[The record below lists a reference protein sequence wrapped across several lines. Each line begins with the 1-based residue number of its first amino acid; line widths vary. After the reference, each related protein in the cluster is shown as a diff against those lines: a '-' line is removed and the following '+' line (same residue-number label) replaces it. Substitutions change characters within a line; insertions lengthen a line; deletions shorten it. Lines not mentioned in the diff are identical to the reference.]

1 MNFFD
6 LHCDTVSTCIDKK
19 QSIRDNNLDI
29 DLTRGTNFDVW
40 VQTYAFWISSSFE
53 GQEAF
58 DNFILQRD
66 FFYQELDKNKDRI
79 EIYSKD
85 KIFKKGI
92 CYAIPSI
99 EGGSCIAGDIKNMDT
114 IKKAGVKMITLC
126 WNDDNDIAGGTYGK
140 NRLTDFGK
148 EVIKYMEKE
157 DILVD
162 VSHLNTESFWDVLNF
177 VEKPVIATHSNSDK
191 IFSHKRNLND
201 DQIKSIIQM
210 GGIIGVNFYKNF
222 ISYKQDYNFDDICFH
237 IDNMLELGGENTVC
251 MGSDFDGADMPN
263 CLNKIEKI
271 EIFNSF
277 IEEKF
282 GKDIAK
288 KIFFSNAQNFMFKN
302 L

>member
-6 LHCDTVSTCIDKK
+6 LHCDTVSTCMDKSQK
-19 QSIRDNNLDI
+19 IRDNNLDI
-29 DLTRGTNFDVW
+29 DLTRGTNFDIW
-40 VQTYAFWISSSFE
+40 VQTYAFWISSHLE

-58 DNFILQRD
+58 DNFISQRD
-66 FFYQELDKNKDRI
+66 FFYEELDKNKDKI

-85 KIFKKGI
+85 KTLKKGI

-99 EGGSCIAGDIKNMDT
+99 EGGSCIAGDIKNMDI

-148 EVIKYMEKE
+148 EVIRYMEKE
-157 DILVD
+157 NIMVD
-162 VSHLNTESFWDVLNF
+162 VSHLNIESFWDVINF
-177 VEKPVIATHSNSDK
+177 ADRPVIATHSNSDK

-201 DQIKSIIQM
+201 DQIKAIVQM

-222 ISYKQDYNFDDICFH
+222 ISYKQDYSFDDICFH
-237 IDNMLELGGENTVC
+237 IDNMLKLGGENTVC
-251 MGSDFDGADMPN
+251 MGSDFDGADMPS

-271 EIFNSF
+271 EDFHF
-277 IEEKF
+277 YVEEKF
-282 GKDIAK
+282 GKDIAE
-288 KIFFSNAQNFMFKN
+288 KIFFSNAQNFMLKN
-302 L
+302 I